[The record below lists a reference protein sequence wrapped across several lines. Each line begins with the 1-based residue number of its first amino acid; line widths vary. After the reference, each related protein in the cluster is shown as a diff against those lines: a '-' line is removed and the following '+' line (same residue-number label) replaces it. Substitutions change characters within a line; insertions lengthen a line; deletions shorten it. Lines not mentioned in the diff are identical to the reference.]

1 VAGEGEAM
9 VGSKLAGSQTV
20 GAAIKATRQL
30 VTRRLADS
38 GNAHRHPKLVA
49 YAFERCHNGLTGCF
63 IRQRCRAANDRRVE
77 SKAYADRDKVDQFP
91 SIWLSRSFPR
101 TQRLVGLHSKRPLSS
116 FAPAA
121 TRQRSVR
128 VSATLT
134 RWPRHADF
142 MALNSALPHV
152 SPSIPV
158 METRMKVGMLA
169 TEFVRR
175 TIN

>member
-1 VAGEGEAM
+1 MA
-9 VGSKLAGSQTV
+9 
-20 GAAIKATRQL
+20 
-30 VTRRLADS
+30 
-38 GNAHRHPKLVA
+38 
-49 YAFERCHNGLTGCF
+49 
-63 IRQRCRAANDRRVE
+63 
-77 SKAYADRDKVDQFP
+77 
-91 SIWLSRSFPR
+91 
-101 TQRLVGLHSKRPLSS
+101 LHSKRALSS

-121 TRQRSVR
+121 PRQRSVR

>member
-77 SKAYADRDKVDQFP
+77 SKAYADRDKVDPFTN
-91 SIWLSRSFPR
+91 I
-101 TQRLVGLHSKRPLSS
+101 
-116 FAPAA
+116 
-121 TRQRSVR
+121 
-128 VSATLT
+128 
-134 RWPRHADF
+134 
-142 MALNSALPHV
+142 
-152 SPSIPV
+152 
-158 METRMKVGMLA
+158 
-169 TEFVRR
+169 
-175 TIN
+175 